1 MLHRSDDGD
10 GDDGVEEEEEEVPS
24 TLVASTP
31 SITSLSLSLSL
42 SLLLDLGKQTYTE
55 RIKQAQFT
63 DCRSENFSSKQQSNT
78 TNLIEICFAHQ
89 LSHSLKLPRL
99 FFTKKSQKNPTAE
112 FRPSPS
118 IHCFS
123 INPKPYQELEPET

>member
-10 GDDGVEEEEEEVPS
+10 GDDDVEEEEEQVPS

-31 SITSLSLSLSL
+31 SILSLSL
-42 SLLLDLGKQTYTE
+42 SLLLDLGKQTHTE

-63 DCRSENFSSKQQSNT
+63 DCRSENFSSKQQSHT

-89 LSHSLKLPRL
+89 LSHSLTLSNWPN
-99 FFTKKSQKNPTAE
+99 FFSQKSQRNPTAD
-112 FRPSPS
+112 FRPAPS
-118 IHCFS
+118 IHRFS
-123 INPKPYQELEPET
+123 LNPKPYQELEPET

>member
-10 GDDGVEEEEEEVPS
+10 GDDGVEEKEEQVPS

-31 SITSLSLSLSL
+31 SITSLSLSL
-42 SLLLDLGKQTYTE
+42 LLDLGKQTHRV

-63 DCRSENFSSKQQSNT
+63 DCRSENFSSKQQSHT

-99 FFTKKSQKNPTAE
+99 FFTKKPEKPNCRFWAISLHPL
-112 FRPSPS
+112 
-118 IHCFS
+118 IL
-123 INPKPYQELEPET
+123 PKP

>member
-10 GDDGVEEEEEEVPS
+10 GDDGVEEEEEQVPS

-31 SITSLSLSLSL
+31 SIISL
-42 SLLLDLGKQTYTE
+42 SLLLDLGKQTHTE

-63 DCRSENFSSKQQSNT
+63 DCRSENFSSKHQSHT

-99 FFTKKSQKNPTAE
+99 FLTKKPEEPNC
-112 FRPSPS
+112 R
-118 IHCFS
+118 FS
-123 INPKPYQELEPET
+123 AISLHPLFLPKP

>member
-10 GDDGVEEEEEEVPS
+10 GDDGVEEEEEQVPS

-42 SLLLDLGKQTYTE
+42 LLDLGKQTHTE

-63 DCRSENFSSKQQSNT
+63 DCRSENFSSKQQSHT

-99 FFTKKSQKNPTAE
+99 FFTKKLEKPNC
-112 FRPSPS
+112 R
-118 IHCFS
+118 FS
-123 INPKPYQELEPET
+123 AISLHPLFLHKP

>member
-24 TLVASTP
+24 TLVTSTP
-31 SITSLSLSLSL
+31 SITSLSL
-42 SLLLDLGKQTYTE
+42 DLGKQRHIE

-63 DCRSENFSSKQQSNT
+63 DCRSENFSSKQQSHT

-99 FFTKKSQKNPTAE
+99 FFTKKPENPTAD
-112 FRPSPS
+112 FRPFPS

-123 INPKPYQELEPET
+123 LNPKPYQELEPET